1 MLLKLTFKYC
11 QYANAIAHFVR
22 CIKEIQIYYW
32 IYFTM
37 TESKVYIPKVINYF
51 TETVP
56 RFTMDDFQFM
66 SFPIEQLALEVVIM
80 V

>member
-1 MLLKLTFKYC
+1 MGGISSKLY
-11 QYANAIAHFVR
+11 
-22 CIKEIQIYYW
+22 
-32 IYFTM
+32 
-37 TESKVYIPKVINYF
+37 YF